1 MAQPTSVPGHPSGIH
16 GPRRPTH
23 RPVAFSHTEN
33 IAKLFACH
41 APIMVSGCRPYPF
54 ASRDKL
60 YPGSTPTLLAEPRRV
75 RPGSLTED
83 NPWPHVCFPT
93 WESPDPLSPARAL
106 CVNGSEADK
115 IPYRIPSAARG
126 RDEWCEAGSER
137 PTTRSR
143 RATVLAST
151 GPHLGRPTQEAHH
164 ALLAPC
170 RAPFASPIQGR
181 IQYASW
187 LRRPMEA
194 QPAALRFPR

>member
-60 YPGSTPTLLAEPRRV
+60 YPGSTPTLLAEPPRV

-93 WESPDPLSPARAL
+93 WESPDPIEKHPWVTPTTYTPR
-106 CVNGSEADK
+106 V
-115 IPYRIPSAARG
+115 G
-126 RDEWCEAGSER
+126 RLL
-137 PTTRSR
+137 TTRS
-143 RATVLAST
+143 A
-151 GPHLGRPTQEAHH
+151 RPE
-164 ALLAPC
+164 
-170 RAPFASPIQGR
+170 PFASTVQRR
-181 IQYASW
+181 IKSPTGFQAPPAGAMSGARPAPSARQLAAVALQYS
-187 LRRPMEA
+187 PP
-194 QPAALRFPR
+194 PAPT